1 MSAVIRAFLISMP
14 LAFVFNALFWLLASL
29 VLWDGAFLNVKQLLG
44 VEYLSFEDTKELLW
58 PIAVWLLAF
67 IQSLLVSVPL
77 PVTSAP
83 VSASASALL
92 PRVAGAAFLGGLLL
106 ALPVFALIDVAY
118 FLPSVDPRKFDS
130 SSCVVGAFGIWAVS
144 WAVWIP
150 VLLHRCSKEAD
161 ALERFVARSVKGSAI
176 GLALCLPWYLV
187 LRRKQACHCAL
198 GTFIALAAGLWS
210 LLVVGGPLLLFLSR
224 ERRLRATLR

>member
-1 MSAVIRAFLISMP
+1 MSAVIRAFLISIP

-29 VLWDGAFLNVKQLLG
+29 VLWDGSFLNVNRLLG
-44 VEYLSFEDTKELLW
+44 FDYLSFEDTKELLW
-58 PIAVWLLAF
+58 PLAVWLLAF

-77 PVTSAP
+77 PVSAAP
-83 VSASASALL
+83 ASASALL

-118 FLPSVDPRKFDS
+118 FLPSVDPKKFDS
-130 SSCVVGAFGIWAVS
+130 SSCIVGAFGVWAVS

-210 LLVVGGPLLLFLSR
+210 LFVVGGPLLLFLSR

>member
-1 MSAVIRAFLISMP
+1 MSAVIRAFLISLP

-44 VEYLSFEDTKELLW
+44 LDYLSFEDTKELLW

-77 PVTSAP
+77 PVSAAP
-83 VSASASALL
+83 ASASALL

-118 FLPSVDPRKFDS
+118 FLPSVDPKKFDS

-161 ALERFVARSVKGSAI
+161 ALERFVARSVRGSAI

>member
-1 MSAVIRAFLISMP
+1 MSAVIRAFLISIP

-29 VLWDGAFLNVKQLLG
+29 VLWDAAFLNVKQLLG
-44 VEYLSFEDTKELLW
+44 LEYLSFEETKELLW
-58 PIAVWLLAF
+58 PVVVWLLAF
-67 IQSLLVSVPL
+67 VQALLVSVPL
-77 PVTSAP
+77 PVAAGPGST
-83 VSASASALL
+83 SALL
-92 PRVAGAAFLGGLLL
+92 PRVAGAAFLGGLLF

-118 FLPSVDPRKFDS
+118 FLPSVDPKKFNA
-130 SSCVVGAFGIWAVS
+130 SSCVVGAFGVWAVS

-161 ALERFVARSVKGSAI
+161 ALERFVARSVKGSAV
-176 GLALCLPWYLV
+176 GLALCLPWYFV

-224 ERRLRATLR
+224 ERRLRASLR

>member
-1 MSAVIRAFLISMP
+1 MYAVIRAFLISLP

-29 VLWDGAFLNVKQLLG
+29 VLWDGAFLNVNQLLG
-44 VEYLSFEDTKELLW
+44 LDYLSFEDTKELLW
-58 PIAVWLLAF
+58 PLAVWLLAF

-77 PVTSAP
+77 PVTPAP
-83 VSASASALL
+83 ASASALL

-118 FLPSVDPRKFDS
+118 FLPSVDPKKFDS
-130 SSCVVGAFGIWAVS
+130 LSCIVGAFGVWAVS
-144 WAVWIP
+144 WTVWIP

-198 GTFIALAAGLWS
+198 GTFISLAAGLWS

>member
-1 MSAVIRAFLISMP
+1 MSAVIRAFLISLP
-14 LAFVFNALFWLLASL
+14 LAFVFNALFWLLGAL
-29 VLWDGAFLNVKQLLG
+29 VLWDVSLLNVNQLLG
-44 VEYLSFEDTKELLW
+44 LDYLSFEDTKELLW
-58 PIAVWLLAF
+58 PLAVWLLAF

-77 PVTSAP
+77 PMTPAP
-83 VSASASALL
+83 ASASALL

-118 FLPSVDPRKFDS
+118 FLPSVDPKKFDS
-130 SSCVVGAFGIWAVS
+130 SSCIVGAFGVWAVS

-198 GTFIALAAGLWS
+198 GTFIGLAAGLWS

>member
-1 MSAVIRAFLISMP
+1 MSSVIRAFLISLP
-14 LAFVFNALFWLLASL
+14 LAFVFNALFWLLVAL
-29 VLWDGAFLNVKQLLG
+29 VLWDVSPLRVNQLLG
-44 VEYLSFEDTKELLW
+44 LDYLSFEDTKALLW
-58 PIAVWLLAF
+58 PLAVWLLAF

-77 PVTSAP
+77 PVTPAP
-83 VSASASALL
+83 ASASALL

-106 ALPVFALIDVAY
+106 ALPVFALIDVAL
-118 FLPSVDPRKFDS
+118 FLPSVDPKKFDFL
-130 SSCVVGAFGIWAVS
+130 SCIVGAFGVWAVS

-198 GTFIALAAGLWS
+198 GTFFGLAAGLWS